1 MRVLFLARLF
11 AGLKPSLAAGDWKPA
26 GVPAVYRLLEGLAQD
41 PEIELMTMF
50 CLKERDPRFV
60 RSWRKSLPR
69 IGETM
74 LLPYRSPL
82 GARRLDAGL
91 TELDSGARIMS
102 AAARHRPDIIY
113 ATYAT
118 LLPAALLARAGH
130 KVVLRFLGVVPH
142 HREVASGRLP
152 LFRWLLR
159 SPFAHVVSS
168 EDGSDPAAVLPKLL
182 RHGTPWSVRL
192 NGCDARLRAEEE
204 ATGAAAV
211 ATGGNQRPTVLFL
224 GRLEPYKGCL
234 EFIDAALAVLA
245 AAPGRANFIILGEGP
260 LRPEMEAR
268 VKTAGREAAVQ
279 FLGSRPHAEV
289 ADRLAKA
296 DIYVSTNMYG
306 NLSNANLE
314 AIAGGC
320 CLLLPTSDASVP
332 LDTVTDRLIPV
343 EIARRYDRSNLPAS
357 LAEALGA
364 LLDAPAE
371 IAARRARTAA
381 LARGL
386 IKPWAQSV
394 AEDIALLKSIA
405 RPQEAHATAPQRI

>member
-26 GVPAVYRLLEGLAQD
+26 GVPAIYHLLEGLAQD
-41 PEIELMTMF
+41 PDVELMTVF
-50 CLKERDPRFV
+50 CLKERDPRFAK
-60 RSWRKSLPR
+60 SWRKTLSG
-69 IGETM
+69 IGEAI
-74 LLPYRSPL
+74 LLPYRSPF
-82 GARRLDAGL
+82 GARRLDTAL
-91 TELDSGARIMS
+91 TELDSGARIIS
-102 AAARHRPDIIY
+102 AAARHRPDLIY

-118 LLPAALLARAGH
+118 LLPAALLARTGH

-142 HREVASGRLP
+142 HREIASGRLP

-182 RHGTPWSVRL
+182 RPGTPWSVRL
-192 NGCDARLRAEEE
+192 NGCDARLRA
-204 ATGAAAV
+204 AAGNGA
-211 ATGGNQRPTVLFL
+211 NQRPTVLFL
-224 GRLEPYKGCL
+224 GRLEPYKGCV

-245 AAPGRANFIILGEGP
+245 ATPDRADFVILGEGP

-268 VKTAGREAAVQ
+268 VKTARRGARVH
-279 FLGSRPHAEV
+279 FLGSKPHAEV
-289 ADRLAKA
+289 ADRLAAA

-314 AIAGGC
+314 AIAAGC
-320 CLLLPTSDASVP
+320 CLLLPTSAASVP
-332 LDTVTDRLIPV
+332 LDTVTDGLIPGDV
-343 EIARRYDRSNLPAS
+343 ARRYDRNDLPAS

-364 LLDAPAE
+364 LLNSPAE

-405 RPQEAHATAPQRI
+405 APEGARVAAPQTI